1 MKTSAQ
7 LWLTSRAAPPGMLAC
22 GIRRPD
28 GKCVCHSLEEICP
41 LGRME
46 KMLGQ
51 FEALRGAFSDH
62 VAPRWTTW
70 CFEHGQIRFVQRADG
85 WLLGL
90 VIRAESDAY
99 PKLDPLSQEFL
110 SLEFAG

>member
-7 LWLTSRAAPPGMLAC
+7 LWLTSRASPAGMLAC

-28 GKCVCHSLEEICP
+28 GKCVCHSIEDICP
-41 LGRME
+41 AGRVE
-46 KMLGQ
+46 KILGQ
-51 FEALRGAFSDH
+51 FESLRTAYAGQ

-70 CFEHGQIRFVQRADG
+70 CFEHGQIRLVLRPDG

-99 PKLDPLSQEFL
+99 PKLDPLSLEFL
-110 SLEFAG
+110 SLDFSS